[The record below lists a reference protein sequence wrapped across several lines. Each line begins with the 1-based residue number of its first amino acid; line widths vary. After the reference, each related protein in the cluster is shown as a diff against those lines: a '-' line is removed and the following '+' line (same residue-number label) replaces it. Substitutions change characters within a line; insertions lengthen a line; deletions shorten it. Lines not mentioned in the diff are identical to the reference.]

1 MKYRSALTIHFKP
14 GKSRVAIPLLR
25 DLWNGATIIRRIG
38 KEAALIGM
46 YKDFETLFEA
56 LEEMKSASKGNTKE
70 QLDPMIIDGSVT
82 QHIWQHKFNDVHHSN
97 VRRVYRTKFNN
108 MFAYEE
114 VEDAIKENMDIAKQN
129 GRKITHWHK
138 LFDSPDV
145 FILSHDFESLDECA
159 EDVIL
164 PEMRK
169 NRMLIMSRISDVQE
183 SVWMKVD

>member
-25 DLWNGATIIRRIG
+25 DLWNGATIMRRVG
-38 KEAALIGM
+38 KETALIGM
-46 YKDFETLFEA
+46 YKDFETL
-56 LEEMKSASKGNTKE
+56 EEMKSSFQSDTKIAD
-70 QLDPMIIDGSVT
+70 QLDPMIIEGSVT
-82 QHIWQHKFNDVHHSN
+82 QHIWQHKFNEVHHSN
-97 VRRVYRTKFNN
+97 VRRVYRTKFHN

-114 VEDAIKENMDIAKQN
+114 VEDAIKENMDIAQQN
-129 GRKITHWHK
+129 GRKITHWRK

-145 FILSHDFESLDECA
+145 FILSQDFESLDECA
-159 EDVIL
+159 EDVLL

-183 SVWMKVD
+183 GVWMKVD